1 MVRIKAIYRT
11 RTAKTRQLQFVWRHK
26 MMENNGQTTDGKEV
40 EVLDAGLYNRRG
52 DAPDYFNAKL
62 KLNGVLWVGNVVV
75 TENAS
80 DWYLHGMD
88 KDKAYDNVILV
99 VVGNAD
105 TDIIN
110 SEGQPVSVMPMEIP
124 QEVAKR
130 YLILASDQGQTV
142 CHQNVKEN
150 CTRLTVNSW
159 LSALQ
164 TERLEW
170 QTEEIKRRAKEFG
183 SWEAAYFVTIARTF
197 GMGVNGD
204 LMEQWAK
211 TLPMSVID
219 IHADDLFQLEALF
232 FGQAGLLE
240 LETIPDKF
248 QRDALNEGYFAK
260 IRNEYLYLAHKYSL
274 QPLDGK
280 QWKPMGNGR
289 NRTPHLTFSFLA
301 NMYYQCKTSLH
312 TMLKCETL
320 KEVHNLLKVFATPY
334 WQRHSHFGAECNT
347 CTNQLTA
354 KLLNLI
360 VINAVVPML
369 FAYGREMAQEKY
381 CDQAFDLIE
390 MCKAEKNAITKH
402 WQQYGINADSAGQTQ
417 ALIQQQRE
425 YCDKRQCLRCRFG
438 YQYLKGTTKL
448 EGYRNMVIEPDLFAE
463 LY

>member
-1 MVRIKAIYRT
+1 MARIKAISRT

-26 MMENNGQTTDGKEV
+26 MMEDNGQTTDGKVV
-40 EVLDAGLYNRRG
+40 EVIDAGLYNRRG

-75 TENAS
+75 TESAS

-88 KDKAYDNVILV
+88 KDKAYDNVILA

-170 QTEEIKRRAKEFG
+170 QTEEIRRRAKEFG
-183 SWEAAYFVTIARTF
+183 SWEAAYFVTLARTF
-197 GMGVNGD
+197 GMGVNGN

-211 TLPMSVID
+211 SLPMSVID
-219 IHADDLFQLEALF
+219 FHADDLFQLEALF
-232 FGQAGLLE
+232 LGQAGLLE
-240 LETIPDKF
+240 LETIPERF
-248 QRDALNEGYFAK
+248 QHDALNEGYFAK
-260 IRNEYLYLAHKYSL
+260 LRNEYLYLAHKYSL
-274 QPLDGK
+274 HPLDGK
-280 QWKPMGNGR
+280 KWQPMGNGR
-289 NRTPHLTFSFLA
+289 NRTPHLAFSFLA
-301 NMYYQCKTSLH
+301 NMYYQRKTALH
-312 TMLKCETL
+312 TMLTCDTL
-320 KEVHNLLKVFATPY
+320 KEVRNLLKVNATPY
-334 WQRHSHFGAECNT
+334 WQTHNHFGAT
-347 CTNQLTA
+347 TRTGINQLSA
-354 KLLNLI
+354 ERLNLI

-369 FAYGREMAQEKY
+369 FAYGREMAQDTY

-390 MCKAEKNAITKH
+390 ICKAEKNAITKH

-448 EGYRNMVIEPDLFAE
+448 EGYKNMVIEPDLFAE

>member
-1 MVRIKAIYRT
+1 MARIKAISRT

-26 MMENNGQTTDGKEV
+26 MMEDNGQTTDEKVV
-40 EVLDAGLYNRRG
+40 EVIDAGLYNRRG

-88 KDKAYDNVILV
+88 KDKAYDNVILA

-170 QTEEIKRRAKEFG
+170 QTEEIRRRAKEFG
-183 SWEAAYFVTIARTF
+183 SWDAAYFVTIARTF

-211 TLPMSVID
+211 TLPMSVTD
-219 IHADDLFQLEALF
+219 LHADDLFQLEALF
-232 FGQAGLLE
+232 LCTERGLFCQ
-240 LETIPDKF
+240 TP
-248 QRDALNEGYFAK
+248 QR
-260 IRNEYLYLAHKYSL
+260 ISL
-274 QPLDGK
+274 PCPQVF
-280 QWKPMGNGR
+280 
-289 NRTPHLTFSFLA
+289 TPS
-301 NMYYQCKTSLH
+301 
-312 TMLKCETL
+312 
-320 KEVHNLLKVFATPY
+320 P
-334 WQRHSHFGAECNT
+334 
-347 CTNQLTA
+347 
-354 KLLNLI
+354 
-360 VINAVVPML
+360 
-369 FAYGREMAQEKY
+369 
-381 CDQAFDLIE
+381 
-390 MCKAEKNAITKH
+390 
-402 WQQYGINADSAGQTQ
+402 
-417 ALIQQQRE
+417 
-425 YCDKRQCLRCRFG
+425 
-438 YQYLKGTTKL
+438 
-448 EGYRNMVIEPDLFAE
+448 
-463 LY
+463 

>member
-1 MVRIKAIYRT
+1 MARIKAISRT

-26 MMENNGQTTDGKEV
+26 MMKNNGQTIDGKDV
-40 EVLDAGLYNRRG
+40 EVIDPGLFNRRG

-80 DWYLHGMD
+80 DWYLNMMD
-88 KDKAYDNVILV
+88 KDKAYDNVILA

-110 SEGQPVSVMPMEIP
+110 SAGLPISVMPMEVP

-170 QTEEIKRRAKEFG
+170 QTEEIRRRAKEFG

-211 TLPMSVID
+211 SLPMSVTD
-219 IHADDLFQLEALF
+219 FHADDLFQLEALF
-232 FGQAGLLE
+232 LGQAGLLE
-240 LETIPDKF
+240 LDTIPERF
-248 QRDALNEGYFAK
+248 QHDALNEGYFAK
-260 IRNEYLYLAHKYSL
+260 LRNEYLYLAHKYSL
-274 QPLDGK
+274 QPLDGEAGAVLLYVLMAHRLPLLGCEY
-280 QWKPMGNGR
+280 QVSLCDFLR
-289 NRTPHLTFSFLA
+289 HL
-301 NMYYQCKTSLH
+301 H
-312 TMLKCETL
+312 
-320 KEVHNLLKVFATPY
+320 
-334 WQRHSHFGAECNT
+334 RH
-347 CTNQLTA
+347 
-354 KLLNLI
+354 
-360 VINAVVPML
+360 
-369 FAYGREMAQEKY
+369 
-381 CDQAFDLIE
+381 
-390 MCKAEKNAITKH
+390 
-402 WQQYGINADSAGQTQ
+402 NADGLSCGVDDVRIGIAHHSEDNVVIRLV
-417 ALIQQQRE
+417 LIHIIQIP
-425 YCDKRQCLRCRFG
+425 
-438 YQYLKGTTKL
+438 
-448 EGYRNMVIEPDLFAE
+448 V
-463 LY
+463 

>member
-80 DWYLHGMD
+80 DLYLHGMD
-88 KDKAYDNVILV
+88 KDKAYDNVILT

-110 SEGQPVSVMPMEIP
+110 SKGQPVSVMPMEIP

-170 QTEEIKRRAKEFG
+170 QTKEIRRRAKEFG
-183 SWEAAYFVTIARTF
+183 CWDAAYFVTIARTF

-204 LMEQWAK
+204 LMEQWAM

-219 IHADDLFQLEALF
+219 FHADDLFQLEALF
-232 FGQAGLLE
+232 LGQAGLLE
-240 LETIPDKF
+240 LETIPNKF

-280 QWKPMGNGR
+280 QWKLMGNGR
-289 NRTPHLTFSFLA
+289 NRTPHLAFSFLA

-320 KEVHNLLKVFATPY
+320 KEVHSLLKVFATPY
-334 WQRHSHFGAECNT
+334 WQAHSHFGAECNT
-347 CTNQLTA
+347 CANQLTA
-354 KLLNLI
+354 KWQNLI

-369 FAYGREMAQEKY
+369 FAYGREMAQENY
-381 CDQAFDLIE
+381 CDQAFDFIE

-402 WQQYGINADSAGQTQ
+402 WQQYGIAAVS
-417 ALIQQQRE
+417 
-425 YCDKRQCLRCRFG
+425 
-438 YQYLKGTTKL
+438 
-448 EGYRNMVIEPDLFAE
+448 VISISKAPRSWRATETW
-463 LY
+463 